1 MKYLGQASL
10 AVLLLAAGC
19 TAQQDMATPSETTAA
34 TPETLVE
41 AAPEATMAPAPAD
54 RVALFGDLHVHTGQ
68 SFDAF
73 ISSVRATPDDAYR
86 FAKGEKI
93 TTDGG
98 YDVQLNG
105 PLDFLAVTDHG
116 EYMGIM
122 PAMATPGTA
131 LSQTNFAKTVFGP
144 DAENPAQ
151 SFQNVGLTIVSGDE
165 IEEIYDRDVIDS
177 AWQRAIDAAE
187 RHYEPGKFTTFA
199 GYEFTAMTPV
209 LESKIPAAA
218 NLHRNVIFRGEAP
231 ARLFSTLDSPNPEDL
246 WDWMDAQRADG
257 RDVMSIP
264 HNSNASNGEMFASET
279 YEGGELTAD
288 YAVTRMRNEP
298 VIEITQIKGTSEAH
312 PALSPNDE
320 WANFELYETFI
331 GSAAKSSPHIGDYA
345 RTALA
350 RGLGLADTKGFN
362 PFKFGFIGSSDTHI
376 GAGPFIEE
384 TFWGKFPVDGGD
396 PANRHSIP
404 PNGEK
409 TWDADKARITI
420 PADGVMVPNMRRLL
434 AASQYS
440 ASGLAGVWADENTRE
455 AIFDAIRRKETFG
468 TSGPRLKARMF
479 ASFDFEDGILSD
491 PDLVAS
497 AYETGVPQ
505 GGNLTGSGA
514 APQILAWAM
523 RDPDSYPLQRVQVV
537 KVWTDADGTAH
548 EAVYDAACSG
558 GALPDPQTHRCP
570 DNGASV
576 DLTDCS
582 TNDGTGAGEMKAL
595 WTDPDFDPAR
605 RSAYYVRVLEN
616 PSCRWSSWDA
626 ARNSTPPNPDMPSTI
641 QERAW
646 TSPVWYN
653 PQG

>member
-1 MKYLGQASL
+1 MKYLAQVSL
-10 AVLLLAAGC
+10 AALLLAAGC
-19 TAQQDMATPSETTAA
+19 KAPQESPTAPEASAT
-34 TPETLVE
+34 TPETL
-41 AAPEATMAPAPAD
+41 AATAPAD
-54 RVALFGDLHVHTGQ
+54 PATPDPANRVALFGDLHVHTGQ

-98 YDVQLNG
+98 LDIQLSG

-122 PAMATPGTA
+122 PVMATPGSD
-131 LSQTNFAKTVFGP
+131 LSKTNFAKSVFGP
-144 DAENPAQ
+144 DAVNPAQ
-151 SFQNVGLTIVSGDE
+151 SFQNVGMTIVTGEE
-165 IEEIYDRDVIDS
+165 IEEIYDRDVIDT
-177 AWQRAIDAAE
+177 AWHRAIEAAE
-187 RHYEPGKFTTFA
+187 RHYKPGEFTTFA

-209 LESKIPAAA
+209 AESKIPAAA
-218 NLHRNVIFRGEAP
+218 NLHRNVIFRGKAP
-231 ARLFSTLDSPNPEDL
+231 DRLFSTLDSPNPEDL
-246 WDWMDAQRADG
+246 WAWMDARRSEG
-257 RDVMSIP
+257 LDVMSIP

-298 VIEITQIKGTSEAH
+298 VIEITQIKGTSETH
-312 PALSPNDE
+312 PSLSPNDE

-362 PFKFGFIGSSDTHI
+362 PYKFGFIGSSDTHI

-384 TFWGKFPVDGGD
+384 KFWGKFPADGAS
-396 PANRHSIP
+396 PEARHSIP
-404 PNGEK
+404 PGGAK
-409 TWDADKARITI
+409 TWDATEAEASV
-420 PADGVMVPNMRRLL
+420 PADGVMQPNMRRLL

-479 ASFDFEDGILSD
+479 VSFDFEDGILSD

-505 GGNLTGSGA
+505 GGTLAGTGA
-514 APQILAWAM
+514 APKILAWAM
-523 RDPDSYPLQRVQVV
+523 RDPDSYPLQRLQVV
-537 KVWTDADGTAH
+537 KVWTDAEGGAH

-558 GALPDPQTHRCP
+558 GTLPDPSTHRCP

-576 DLTDCS
+576 NLTDCS
-582 TNDGTGAGEMKAL
+582 TEDGTGVGEMKAL

-626 ARNSTPPNPDMPSTI
+626 ARNGTPPNPDMPKTI

-653 PQG
+653 PEG

>member
-1 MKYLGQASL
+1 MKYLAQASL
-10 AVLLLAAGC
+10 AALLLASAC
-19 TAQQDMATPSETTAA
+19 KAPQETVTTPDTTAEA
-34 TPETLVE
+34 NPVET
-41 AAPEATMAPAPAD
+41 AADLPRAADPAG

-73 ISSVRATPDDAYR
+73 ISNVRATPEDAYR
-86 FAKGEKI
+86 FAKGEKLHI
-93 TTDGG
+93 DAG
-98 YDVQLNG
+98 YDIQLNS

-122 PAMATPGTA
+122 PSMATPGSA
-131 LSQTNFAKTVFGP
+131 LSQTAFAKSVFGP
-144 DAENPAQ
+144 EAENPAQ
-151 SFQNVGLTIVSGDE
+151 SFQNVGITIVTGEE

-177 AWQRAIDAAE
+177 AWHRAIEAAE
-187 RHYEPGKFTTFA
+187 RNYEPGKFTTFS
-199 GYEFTAMTPV
+199 GYEFTAMTQV
-209 LESKIPAAA
+209 ADSKIPAAA

-231 ARLFSTLDSPNPEDL
+231 DRLFSTLDSPNPEDL
-246 WDWMDAQRADG
+246 WDWMDAQREEG
-257 RDVMSIP
+257 LDVMSIP
-264 HNSNASNGEMFASET
+264 HNSNASNGEMFAAET
-279 YEGGELTAD
+279 YEGGALTAD

-298 VIEITQIKGTSEAH
+298 VMEITQIKGTSEAH
-312 PALSPNDE
+312 PSLSPNDE
-320 WANFELYETFI
+320 WANFELYDTFI

-350 RGLGLADTKGFN
+350 RGLGLADTEGFN
-362 PFKFGFIGSSDTHI
+362 PYKFGFIGSSDTHI

-384 TFWGKFPVDGGD
+384 KFWGKFPADGAS
-396 PANRHSIP
+396 PEARHSIP
-404 PNGEK
+404 PDGAR
-409 TWDADKARITI
+409 TWDASEAEASI

-479 ASFDFEDGILSD
+479 ASFDFDESILSD
-491 PDLVAS
+491 PDLVAT
-497 AYETGVPQ
+497 AYATGVPQ
-505 GGNLTGSGA
+505 GGELSGKGA
-514 APQILAWAM
+514 APSILAWAM
-523 RDPDSYPLQRVQVV
+523 RDPDSYPLQRLQVV

-548 EAVYDAACSG
+548 EALYDAACSG
-558 GALPDPQTHRCP
+558 GALPDPETHRCA

-576 DLTDCS
+576 NISDCS
-582 TNDGTGAGEMKAL
+582 TNDGTGVGEIKAL

-616 PSCRWSSWDA
+616 PSCRWSTWDA
-626 ARNSTPPNPDMPSTI
+626 ARNGTPPNPDMPVLI

-653 PQG
+653 PEG

>member
-1 MKYLGQASL
+1 MRYLAQASL
-10 AVLLLAAGC
+10 AALLLAGAC
-19 TAQQDMATPSETTAA
+19 KAPQDTITAPDTTDTAA
-34 TPETLVE
+34 NLVE
-41 AAPEATMAPAPAD
+41 TGGDLPLAAAPSD

-73 ISSVRATPDDAYR
+73 ISSVRATPEDAYR
-86 FAKGEKI
+86 FAKGEKLHI
-93 TTDGG
+93 DAG
-98 YDVQLNG
+98 YDIQLNS

-122 PAMATPGTA
+122 PSMATPGSA
-131 LSQTNFAKTVFGP
+131 LSQTAFAKSVFGP
-144 DAENPAQ
+144 DAVNPAQ
-151 SFQNVGLTIVSGDE
+151 SIQNVGFTIVSGEE

-177 AWQRAIDAAE
+177 AWHRAIEAAE
-187 RHYEPGKFTTFA
+187 RNYEPGKFTTFS
-199 GYEFTAMTPV
+199 GYEFTAMTQV
-209 LESKIPAAA
+209 AESKIPAAA
-218 NLHRNVIFRGEAP
+218 NLHRNVIFRGAAP
-231 ARLFSTLDSPNPEDL
+231 DRLFSTLDSTNPEDL
-246 WDWMDAQRADG
+246 WAWMDAQRVDG

-264 HNSNASNGEMFASET
+264 HNSNASNGEMFAAET
-279 YEGGELTAD
+279 YEGGALTAD

-298 VIEITQIKGTSEAH
+298 VMEITQIKGTSEAH
-312 PALSPNDE
+312 PSLSPNDE
-320 WANFELYETFI
+320 WSNFELYDTFI

-350 RGLGLADTKGFN
+350 RGMGLADTEGFN
-362 PFKFGFIGSSDTHI
+362 PYKFGFIGSSDTHI

-384 TFWGKFPVDGGD
+384 KFWGKFPADGAS
-396 PANRHSIP
+396 PEARHSIP
-404 PNGEK
+404 PDGAK
-409 TWDADKARITI
+409 TWDPTEAEASV
-420 PADGVMVPNMRRLL
+420 PVGGVMKADMRRLL

-479 ASFDFEDGILSD
+479 ASFDFDETILSD
-491 PDLVAS
+491 PNLVAT
-497 AYETGVPQ
+497 AYATGVPQ
-505 GGNLTGSGA
+505 GGELSGTGA
-514 APQILAWAM
+514 APSILAWAM
-523 RDPDSYPLQRVQVV
+523 RDPDSYPLQRLQVV

-548 EAVYDAACSG
+548 EALYDAACSG
-558 GALPDPQTHRCP
+558 GALPDPETHRCA

-576 DLTDCS
+576 NISDCS
-582 TNDGTGAGEMKAL
+582 TNDGTGVGEIKAL

-616 PSCRWSSWDA
+616 PSCRWSTWDA
-626 ARNSTPPNPDMPSTI
+626 ARNGTPPNPDMPVLI

-653 PQG
+653 PQD